1 MFTISFSYSYVYSTQ
16 FNSFSNSNPKQS
28 LDFKKLET
36 QNLKYVQSS
45 KGKNLSNFCCALAF
59 WQICSLNN
67 NMHAFLCSLR
77 SVDSSRDI
85 AVWQASNVKAI
96 PKFARYIQIRAFWW
110 TYFSIHL
117 QTKFKM
123 KNLCA
128 VTHFKWRS
136 KREIMWT
143 IADILQHSCSY
154 FSFFQLRRFQ
164 TKKILPKKRRNIRDK
179 EFVIDYL
186 DLHLTTKVVFYSSIS
201 HEYWNGLSFCLIIF
215 KKRILIHRI

>member
-96 PKFARYIQIRAFWW
+96 PKSTRYIQIRAFWW

-117 QTKFKM
+117 QTKFKWRIYAPSLISNEDPSV
-123 KNLCA
+123 KLCERSPTYCNIRA
-128 VTHFKWRS
+128 ATSLFFSYGDFK
-136 KREIMWT
+136 
-143 IADILQHSCSY
+143 
-154 FSFFQLRRFQ
+154 
-164 TKKILPKKRRNIRDK
+164 PKKYCEKKDEISA
-179 EFVIDYL
+179 
-186 DLHLTTKVVFYSSIS
+186 TKNS
-201 HEYWNGLSFCLIIF
+201 WLII
-215 KKRILIHRI
+215 